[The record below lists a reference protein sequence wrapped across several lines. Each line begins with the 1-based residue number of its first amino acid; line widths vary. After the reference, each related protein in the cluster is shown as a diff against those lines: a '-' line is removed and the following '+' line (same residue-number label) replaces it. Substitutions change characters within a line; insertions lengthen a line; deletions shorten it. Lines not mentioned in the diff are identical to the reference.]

1 MSQPSDGPWTIL
13 RLLEWTARFFES
25 KGIET
30 ARLDAEL
37 LLAHALACRRIDLY
51 ARYDEVPAGEP
62 LNRFRAMVKQRGAR
76 TPAKYLTGECE
87 FYSLK
92 LAVSPSVL
100 IPRPETEFLV
110 ERALEVLPKDGET
123 LVADLGTGSGAIA
136 IAVAARRRKAR
147 VVATDASA
155 DALAVARGNTER
167 HDVAGQVE
175 LREGSW
181 FQALEPGM
189 LFDAILSNPPYVA
202 RADLERAMPE
212 VRDHEPRRA
221 LDGGHDG
228 LDSLRPLVAGAPEWL
243 KPGGWLIVEVGAGQA
258 KAVVALADE
267 AENYEAPT
275 VAPDL
280 AGIGR
285 VVSMQTRS

>member
-1 MSQPSDGPWTIL
+1 MSQPSDVPWTIL

-37 LLAHALACRRIDLY
+37 LLAHALGCRRIDLY
-51 ARYDEVPAGEP
+51 ARYDAVPKGEP
-62 LNRFRAMVKQRGAR
+62 LDRFRKMVRKRGAR

-92 LAVSPSVL
+92 LSVSPSVL

-110 ERALEVLPKDGET
+110 ERALEALPRDGET

-136 IAVAARRRKAR
+136 VAVATRRPKAH

-155 DALAVARGNTER
+155 DALAVARRNAER
-167 HDVAGQVE
+167 HGVAGQVE
-175 LREGSW
+175 FRQGSW
-181 FQALEPGM
+181 FQALEPGT
-189 LFDAILSNPPYVA
+189 LLDAIVSNPPYVA

-212 VRDHEPRRA
+212 VRDHEPRLA

-228 LDSLRPLVAGAPEWL
+228 LESLRVLVAGAPEWL

-258 KAVVALADE
+258 EAVVALADE
-267 AENYEAPT
+267 TGNYEAPA

-285 VVSMQTRS
+285 VVSMQKRS